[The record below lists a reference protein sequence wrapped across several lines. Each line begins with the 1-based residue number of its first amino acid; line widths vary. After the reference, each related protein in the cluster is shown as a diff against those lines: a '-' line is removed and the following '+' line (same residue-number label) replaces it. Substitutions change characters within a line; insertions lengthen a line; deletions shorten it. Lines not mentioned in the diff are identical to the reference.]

1 MLVVMDDI
9 KAIWGYFKLY
19 LQVDYGDV
27 PEWMYVAL
35 LGVFCATAIL
45 SFSMFGTK
53 KGLRVLS
60 LVVLAEIVVL
70 ILCATVILRETAEN
84 REYSLVPFWSYAM
97 ESQDLQYSMY
107 VENLMNVLMFIPLG
121 FTLGCAFKDMGW
133 KRIIVVALCMS
144 AGIEILQYV
153 MKKGFAEVD
162 DVMHNTVGCV
172 IGYLLVKGFRII
184 ANGLSKSYS
193 Q

>member
-1 MLVVMDDI
+1 
-9 KAIWGYFKLY
+9 
-19 LQVDYGDV
+19 
-27 PEWMYVAL
+27 
-35 LGVFCATAIL
+35 
-45 SFSMFGTK
+45 MFGAK
-53 KGLRVLS
+53 KGLRVFS
-60 LVVLAEIVVL
+60 LVVLIEIVVL
-70 ILCATVILRETAEN
+70 ILCATVFLRETAES
-84 REYSLVPFWSYAM
+84 RDYCLVPLWSYAM

-107 VENLMNVLMFIPLG
+107 VENLMNVLMFVPFG
-121 FTLGCAFKDMGW
+121 FALGCAFNDMSW
-133 KRIIVVALCMS
+133 KKMMVVSLSMS